1 MQDKREAWNADIAGI
16 KTDNL
21 VFLDESGVNT
31 NMTRIYGRAPSNQRV
46 ADSAPLSTPITTT
59 VLASIRTNGQITY
72 DTYRGGTTATRFKE
86 YLEHILLPVLKT
98 DDVIVMDNMRSHHA
112 KIVCHLLDT
121 KKIKYLYLPPY
132 SPDLNPIEKMWSK
145 CKSILRKLKVRLVEQ
160 LPDSIRFAIHSIR
173 PQDCC
178 DWFHPYYLR

>member
-31 NMTRIYGRAPSNQRV
+31 DMTRIYGRALSNQRV

-72 DTYRGGTTATRFKE
+72 DTYQGGTTATRFKE
-86 YLEHILLPVLKT
+86 YLEHILLPALKT

-112 KIVCHLLDT
+112 KIVRNLLDT
-121 KKIKYLYLPPY
+121 KKNQVSLPTALQ
-132 SPDLNPIEKMWSK
+132 S
-145 CKSILRKLKVRLVEQ
+145 
-160 LPDSIRFAIHSIR
+160 
-173 PQDCC
+173 
-178 DWFHPYYLR
+178 